1 MSSNLTAEAVIQEA
15 REHEQRYE
23 WLDAAKS
30 YERVLDFE
38 AVTETF
44 VADNWQKIGFCYS
57 LASRQA
63 DDVDVFREIR
73 QLSVDAYRHAAELFE
88 KSSDMKNQGRSA
100 QCIAI
105 SEYLRSW
112 LAPNSS
118 DKINILD
125 ECRTFGKKA
134 LELFQN
140 SGDSLSYAQTCSSLM
155 KCIFDRLYITD
166 SVDEKISI
174 TQEALDC
181 GDRAISNLMN
191 LGDKEELVLAYSLA
205 SLQNWYMAGIIQH
218 PETRKSLELKSL
230 DYSAKAITLTKEIN
244 NPYHAS
250 MALWSAIITNLLIT
264 GKIFDSL
271 RYSEEMLKQGIAV
284 DDNYIKGVASY
295 LHSFA
300 TDWMVPREANPDT
313 MKERCRETIK
323 YATEAINYLQLV
335 SQDHFIAE
343 TYLFYTQSYST
354 LASEAG
360 LEEKFDLSTQVVQV
374 SRDGLEYAIR
384 SGSPDAMGS
393 MLHAISK
400 ALYFHSKLETVKDEK
415 VKLLEEAFKYRR
427 EYIDTVERS
436 YSTNSWIIGVGKYY
450 SALITKEIT
459 RLETNEENRKELLKS
474 TISDM
479 EEGILQ
485 CNRWIF
491 ARPTPSLIVFVAG
504 YESNFGNMLNDLYDL
519 NKDNELLKRAIKTY
533 LEAAEKFKKVDIPS
547 RVAESYWKVAINQ
560 DRLGLNQEATRS
572 FEEAFTHYRTAA
584 HKIPQF
590 IDFYLDYS
598 LYMKAWSEL
607 EKAKYAHKNEN
618 YTVAM
623 QHYENTANV
632 LSQSKFWSY
641 LSPNFKAWSL
651 LESAE
656 DLSRKEKNTESL
668 QVFTKASELFKEAQE
683 SFEDEI
689 NKITVQDEKVKAME
703 LWRASIRRREYCLAR
718 SNVEQA
724 RIFDLEGKYFES
736 AESYDLAATTFE
748 KILETNEIDSERQD
762 MLTIAYMCRAWQKM
776 KMGDARDIPDLYNEA
791 SDLFLKAKE
800 SSTNYKTTLLASGN
814 ESLCKALEFGT
825 KFEATRDQNDFAQAK
840 RFLVTASNYYLKGG
854 FQKTSLW
861 ISATGV
867 VFDAYMYMGQ
877 AEIEFDPDKRMKTY
891 LIAERCLE
899 QASRLYETAGYIG
912 KRDEVLMVYNNLKQQ
927 RQFTMSLGQI
937 LATPAEASSTLMIS
951 APTLTIEE
959 PYGVQKFEGALIE
972 AHLSTNKKELL
983 VGEELRLELDLAN
996 LGRETAF
1003 LNMLEEIN
1011 LEEFDLVERPQRS
1024 VVVNGSLQFRG
1035 KRLSAL
1041 ETDEMIFRFKPKKE
1055 GTYSFR
1061 PKIQY
1066 MNEAGEYQ
1074 YCETEQIEITITQLG
1089 IRGWLLGRR

>member
-1 MSSNLTAEAVIQEA
+1 
-15 REHEQRYE
+15 
-23 WLDAAKS
+23 
-30 YERVLDFE
+30 
-38 AVTETF
+38 
-44 VADNWQKIGFCYS
+44 
-57 LASRQA
+57 
-63 DDVDVFREIR
+63 
-73 QLSVDAYRHAAELFE
+73 
-88 KSSDMKNQGRSA
+88 
-100 QCIAI
+100 
-105 SEYLRSW
+105 
-112 LAPNSS
+112 
-118 DKINILD
+118 
-125 ECRTFGKKA
+125 
-134 LELFQN
+134 
-140 SGDSLSYAQTCSSLM
+140 
-155 KCIFDRLYITD
+155 
-166 SVDEKISI
+166 
-174 TQEALDC
+174 
-181 GDRAISNLMN
+181 
-191 LGDKEELVLAYSLA
+191 
-205 SLQNWYMAGIIQH
+205 
-218 PETRKSLELKSL
+218 
-230 DYSAKAITLTKEIN
+230 
-244 NPYHAS
+244 
-250 MALWSAIITNLLIT
+250 
-264 GKIFDSL
+264 
-271 RYSEEMLKQGIAV
+271 MLKLGFSV

-300 TDWMVPREANPDT
+300 TDWMVPREANPET

-323 YATEAINYLQLV
+323 YAKEAIDYFQLV

-354 LASEAG
+354 LATEVG
-360 LEEKFDLSTQVVQV
+360 LNEKFNLSTQVVQV
-374 SRDGLEYAIR
+374 GRDGLEYAIR

-400 ALYFHSKLETVKDEK
+400 ALYFHSKLLTDKDEK
-415 VKLLEEAFKYRR
+415 KKLLEEALKYRR

-450 SALITKEIT
+450 SALISKEIT
-459 RLETNEENRKELLKS
+459 RLEENEESRIELLKNA
-474 TISDM
+474 TSDM

-504 YESNFGNMLNDLYDL
+504 YENNFGDMLNDLYDL
-519 NKDNELLKRAIKTY
+519 NKDDALLNRAIKTY
-533 LEAAEKFKKVDIPS
+533 LDAADKFRKVDIPS

-560 DRLGLNQEATRS
+560 DKLSLYQDATKS
-572 FEEAFTHYRTAA
+572 FEDAFTYYRTAA

-618 YTVAM
+618 YIVAM
-623 QHYENTANV
+623 QHYENTASV
-632 LSQSKFWSY
+632 LSQSKRWGY

-651 LESAE
+651 LENAE
-656 DLSRKEKNTESL
+656 DLSRKEKNLDAL
-668 QVFTKASELFKEAQE
+668 QVFNKASELFKVAQE

-689 NKITVQDEKVKAME
+689 NKIQVQDEKAKAME

-718 SNVEQA
+718 ANIEQA

-736 AESYDLAATTFE
+736 AESYNLAATTFE
-748 KILETNEIDSERQD
+748 KMLETNEIDSERQD
-762 MLTIAYMCRAWQKM
+762 MVTVSYMCRAWQKM
-776 KMGDARDIPDLYNEA
+776 KMGDARDIADLYNEA
-791 SDLFLKAKE
+791 SDLFLKARE
-800 SSTNYKTTLLASGN
+800 SSTNYKITLLASGN

-825 KFEATRDQNDFAQAK
+825 KFEATREQNDFTQAK
-840 RFLVTASNYYLKGG
+840 RYLVTASNYYLKGG

-891 LIAERCLE
+891 LIAEKCLE

-951 APTLTIEE
+951 APTLTVEE
-959 PYGVQKFEGALIE
+959 PYGVQKFEGAFIE
-972 AHLSTNKKELL
+972 AHLSINKKELL
-983 VGEELRLELDLAN
+983 IGEELRLELDLAN
-996 LGRETAF
+996 LGKETAF
-1003 LNMLEEIN
+1003 LNILEEIN
-1011 LEEFDLVERPQRS
+1011 PGEFDLIERPQRS
-1024 VVVNGSLQFRG
+1024 VVENGSLQFRG

-1041 ETDEMIFRFKPKKE
+1041 ETDEMIFRFKPRKE
-1055 GTYSFR
+1055 GIYTFK

-1074 YCETEQIEITITQLG
+1074 YCETEQIEVTVTQLG